1 MSTGYLYYC
10 ASMLSKMAE
19 LTGRDSDKAR
29 YAQLAERTAEAFNR
43 TYWNEQTGGYA
54 ANNQA
59 ANSFALFLGIVD
71 ETRIPRVV
79 KNLADD
85 VEKHD
90 YHLTTGNLC
99 TKYLMEMLTRYGH
112 AETAYRIATQTTY
125 PSWGYHAPERRD
137 DAVGAMGIRHRRRD
151 ELAQP
156 PDDGFDR
163 LVVLQIPA
171 GNRARRRTSRFR
183 PVHHSPL
190 CSRRL
195 GIRRRRV
202 QLGKRDDPQRLEQKE
217 RGVVAERNDSGQF
230 GRYGV
235 RALFARRKHHRER

>member
-79 KNLADD
+79 KIWP
-85 VEKHD
+85 
-90 YHLTTGNLC
+90 TTSKN
-99 TKYLMEMLTRYGH
+99 
-112 AETAYRIATQTTY
+112 TTT
-125 PSWGYHAPERRD
+125 
-137 DAVGAMGIRHRRRD
+137 
-151 ELAQP
+151 
-156 PDDGFDR
+156 
-163 LVVLQIPA
+163 
-171 GNRARRRTSRFR
+171 TSRR
-183 PVHHSPL
+183 ET
-190 CSRRL
+190 C
-195 GIRRRRV
+195 
-202 QLGKRDDPQRLEQKE
+202 
-217 RGVVAERNDSGQF
+217 ARNT
-230 GRYGV
+230 
-235 RALFARRKHHRER
+235 